1 MGLFMKNMTLIH
13 SIFVA
18 AALALTLVCGGV
30 FSACADTYS
39 WIDSDGAIHFTDDPG
54 KVPDKARRSET
65 DPTEIAPDGSPDI
78 IGRWSNRKNSFDTLL
93 VTFHGD
99 RTGEMVTAIGLHI
112 GFNWLMRS
120 DGRIKL
126 ELREPPEMGRR
137 GQRPLTHTLM
147 ASYDR
152 ERDVLTINDETT
164 QRKLGTLYPE
174 DDGQRDQK
182 QPRIHAPRRFAFEEK
197 TVRDSL
203 TGLTWT
209 RDLNLSGSL
218 RRHRN
223 AGQFL
228 MELNDRGYGD
238 MVDWRLPSVGEMQE
252 LLRTLHEFG
261 QQSGRSSA
269 PGSTPELL
277 RWVGFA
283 NPKGRCYWTSTEG
296 EGKGERY
303 AYSLENDDQSSL
315 GHKETCGIWPVRG
328 NRK

>member
-1 MGLFMKNMTLIH
+1 MKNRSLIRSIIVAVTLAQVLFLG
-13 SIFVA
+13 S
-18 AALALTLVCGGV
+18 TL
-30 FSACADTYS
+30 SACADTYS
-39 WIDSDGAIHFTDDPG
+39 WTDSDGAIHFTDNPG
-54 KVPDKARRSET
+54 KMPDKARRSQT

-78 IGRWSNRKNSFDTLL
+78 VGRWSNRKNSFDTLL

-112 GFNWLMRS
+112 SFNWLMRS
-120 DGRIKL
+120 DEQIRL

-152 ERDVLTINDETT
+152 ERDVLTINDETK

-174 DDGQRDQK
+174 DDGLREQK
-182 QPRIHAPRRFAFEEK
+182 QPRIHAPRRFTFEAK
-197 TVRDSL
+197 IVRDTL
-203 TGLTWT
+203 TGLTWM
-209 RDLNLSGSL
+209 RDMSLPGSL

-228 MELNDRGYGD
+228 LELNDRGYGD

-252 LLRTLHEFG
+252 LLQTLQEFG
-261 QQSGRSSA
+261 RESGRSTA
-269 PGSTPELL
+269 PGAIPEFLG
-277 RWVGFA
+277 WVGFA
-283 NPKGRCYWTSTEG
+283 NPKGHCYWTSTEG

-303 AYSLENDDQSSL
+303 AYSLEENDQQSF
-315 GHKETCGIWPVRG
+315 GHLQTCGIWPVRG